1 MRYFFY
7 GNYWSL
13 DTMIAGRR
21 SLPVLKQL
29 NYNNREYHQ
38 SQHRS
43 KRSLIYIVLS
53 CVVVLWSALYGDQER
68 MRSVFECIC
77 VWTPRC
83 VVLYDSAWYWQVF
96 YSYASL
102 LLLAS
107 LWLLVVVFLFGVY
120 QGVRRHALCCLYAAD
135 VLLTF
140 FKLYVPPGY
149 LICTIF
155 IFKCVCYLWF
165 HSFVLGGGLHC
176 NGVLV
181 GHTSIMLRS
190 FEWVIRLFSWSDG
203 DNSGW
208 HPVISWKSF

>member
-1 MRYFFY
+1 MKLTEFWCAWLNGVSIFWNDGWWDATFRVWQPLVISSWLRCHWRWFRLYVSHALMR
-7 GNYWSL
+7 L
-13 DTMIAGRR
+13 R
-21 SLPVLKQL
+21 SLMC
-29 NYNNREYHQ
+29 
-38 SQHRS
+38 
-43 KRSLIYIVLS
+43 IVLS
-53 CVVVLWSALYGDQER
+53 CVMVIWSALYGDQER

-83 VVLYDSAWYWQVF
+83 VVLYDSSWYWQVF

-140 FKLYVPPGY
+140 FKLYVPPGH

-155 IFKCVCYLWF
+155 IFDCVCYLWF

-181 GHTSIMLRS
+181 GHTSSKLRS
-190 FEWVIRLFSWSDG
+190 FEWVIRLF
-203 DNSGW
+203 
-208 HPVISWKSF
+208 